1 MGRNRPAHIGE
12 AVAVMTSENGSPVQ
26 DANAA
31 IAPNSEATKPDAES
45 SEIAGRPLHR
55 DGIVLAV
62 PFVTTYRNCSNCLSA
77 TKLEYAGGRL
87 THTMEEEPA
96 CPSLNRLAALMQR
109 VYRVRELIVAD
120 PLARVALVSVQ
131 TDLLR
136 VHKLIKRHR
145 ATCAHCKPNRRCEK
159 IPRTK
164 RCLLPTWFLSSASA
178 YPALAHLHAFD
189 VPSETGFTASHT
201 DSQLYSDWRLSNAT
215 EIRVVRA
222 YRCGTG

>member
-145 ATCAHCKPNRRCEK
+145 ATCAHCKLNRPLRENPSRKTLPSPKVVPINAGPCITRK
-159 IPRTK
+159 VIP
-164 RCLLPTWFLSSASA
+164 PQISMS
-178 YPALAHLHAFD
+178 
-189 VPSETGFTASHT
+189 G
-201 DSQLYSDWRLSNAT
+201 
-215 EIRVVRA
+215 
-222 YRCGTG
+222 